1 MSPGRAFA
9 LFLGITAVNPTTV
22 VYFAAVVLGN
32 RDLVDT
38 PAQGVVFVLP
48 RSPRPPPGSCCWP
61 GRSGAGAGGHRS
73 PGPPRHRPRLGGR
86 DRGARRPYDAAGAS
100 LPAGVTIR
108 RAVPADAEALS
119 EPHLDCW
126 DEAYTGLVP
135 QEILAERR
143 MRFQERIDCW
153 RGALEQ
159 EVVWLAERDGYLIGF
174 SGAQAADDAD
184 FAGLLELRVLY
195 VRAAW
200 WARRWARASSG
211 ARWETRR
218 RTCASWRGTPGRSG
232 STSGRATGRTRS
244 SRRCPRGGT
253 CGWCDS
259 PERTECRA
267 AARGCRPHDWCHRIN
282 RSPRRA
288 RRPLLAG
295 SDFRLDLRL
304 LVRDPERSPD
314 IDCDVRVCEYAD
326 EEAAVAA
333 LRGIDTLFMVSA
345 SEAEDRREQHRTFI
359 RAAGQA
365 GGPAPRLHLVPGAA
379 PDATFTLGRDH
390 HDAEVAIRE
399 SGLTWTFLRDN
410 FYLDILPLFGD
421 ENGVIRGPADQ
432 GRVAAVARADI
443 AEVAVEVLRDPA
455 AHADATYTLTGRRP
469 SPSTRSRPGPGPCS
483 AARSG
488 SRTSRSRRR
497 TPPGGRRTA
506 PRTGS

>member
-1 MSPGRAFA
+1 MP
-9 LFLGITAVNPTTV
+9 
-22 VYFAAVVLGN
+22 
-32 RDLVDT
+32 
-38 PAQGVVFVLP
+38 
-48 RSPRPPPGSCCWP
+48 
-61 GRSGAGAGGHRS
+61 
-73 PGPPRHRPRLGGR
+73 
-86 DRGARRPYDAAGAS
+86 
-100 LPAGVTIR
+100 
-108 RAVPADAEALS
+108 E
-119 EPHLDCW
+119 
-126 DEAYTGLVP
+126 
-135 QEILAERR
+135 
-143 MRFQERIDCW
+143 
-153 RGALEQ
+153 
-159 EVVWLAERDGYLIGF
+159 
-174 SGAQAADDAD
+174 
-184 FAGLLELRVLY
+184 
-195 VRAAW
+195 
-200 WARRWARASSG
+200 
-211 ARWETRR
+211 
-218 RTCASWRGTPGRSG
+218 
-232 STSGRATGRTRS
+232 
-244 SRRCPRGGT
+244 GGT

-259 PERTECRA
+259 PERTECGA

-365 GGPAPRLHLVPGAA
+365 GSGTSSTPRSPAPRRTP
-379 PDATFTLGRDH
+379 PFTLGRDH

-455 AHADATYTLTGRRP
+455 AHADATYTLTGP
-469 SPSTRSRPGPGPCS
+469 EALTLDEV
-483 AARSG
+483 AARAGAVLGRPLRFEDESVG
-488 SRTSRSRRR
+488 RR
-497 TPPGGRRTA
+497 TPPGAAAYGAADWQLDAWVSTYTAIADGSVATVTDDVRRVTGRA
-506 PRTGS
+506 PDPGAGAQAVRWCL